1 MYMMAKRLKDN
12 GKPMLKLYIH
22 EVGEED
28 KEFLD
33 SLGIDK
39 FEEDTPTTRYTIIH
53 SQDEFLAT
61 RAAILERYDA
71 EEKGPRVF
79 LEKK

>member
-1 MYMMAKRLKDN
+1 MYMMAERLKDN

-22 EVGEED
+22 EFGEED
-28 KEFLD
+28 TTFLD

-39 FEEDTPTTRYTIIH
+39 TEDDAPGVRYTTIH
-53 SQDEFLAT
+53 SQEDFLAT
-61 RAAILERYDA
+61 RAAILERYEA

-79 LEKK
+79 LEPK

>member
-12 GKPMLKLYIH
+12 GKPLLKLYIH
-22 EVGEED
+22 EFGEAD
-28 KEFLD
+28 VEFLN

-39 FEEDTPTTRYTIIH
+39 TEANAPGMRYTTIH
-53 SQDEFLAT
+53 SQEDFLAT
-61 RAAILERYDA
+61 RTAILERYEA

-79 LEKK
+79 LEAK